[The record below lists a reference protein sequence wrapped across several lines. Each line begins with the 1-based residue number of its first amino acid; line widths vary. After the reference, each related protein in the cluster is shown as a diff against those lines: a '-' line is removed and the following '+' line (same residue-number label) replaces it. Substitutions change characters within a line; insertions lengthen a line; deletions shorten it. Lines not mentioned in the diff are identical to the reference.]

1 MTESPSSGSGMV
13 APPDPGLAGSLDE
26 VAQRLRLLKLWA
38 GDPSYDTIKNR
49 INAVGKATGRPGGV
63 TARRTTVADCFKGGR
78 RRLNT
83 DLVIAVV
90 EALHPD
96 VGYVAQWR
104 QALRVVGGEARAAS
118 QVRVQDN
125 LPQDLPGFVGRSA
138 ALDWLRRELD
148 RGDRAGERV
157 VLAIQGMAGVGKT
170 QLAVRAA
177 HARHRRTP
185 FDRIL
190 FVNLRGF
197 HPDPGQPPADPAS
210 VLEGF
215 LRLLGV
221 AGQQIP
227 YDLPARVATYRRLLV
242 GTRTLVVLDN
252 ASDAEQARPL
262 LPDTPGC
269 PVLITSRRDLSELP
283 HATPLTVDLFTP
295 DESAALLAGG
305 GPPLPG
311 GPDPNAVAR
320 IAHRCGHLP
329 LALGLVNAHLRS
341 TSGWTLTDHADRLD
355 ERHHQRR
362 LDLSVELAFDLSYR
376 ELSTERRRLLRFVAA
391 HPGDDFDARAVAA
404 LTGIDASDAAVHLHH
419 LHRDHLLQQATPGR
433 YALHDLIRAYAA
445 SRCGDEDPPPE
456 RRAALTRL
464 FDYYV
469 DTAAAATDVLYPAG
483 SDRAA
488 SPGAVPLAAPLEP
501 DAARDWL
508 DTERPALV
516 AVAAYTAAHGWS
528 AHATRLSASLFQ
540 YLHGGYSTD
549 ALAIHEHAR
558 TAARRGGDPAGQ
570 AHASTSLGA
579 TYAQLGRY
587 GPAIEHLQQGR
598 TLFRQVGDQVGEAR
612 ALVNLGV
619 IESQLGRN
627 RSAAA
632 SYGQALALFRRAGH
646 QAGEAHALNNLGEV
660 EAHLGQYGLATEH
673 VQRSL
678 TLFKRIG
685 GRTGEAWTLN
695 TLGDIEIRLGRHQAA
710 GIHLERALAMYRQ
723 LGNHTGAAWTL
734 NSLGTLHTR
743 LGQLSCHHQQSLDIF
758 RETGERY
765 GEASALN
772 GIAEAARVAGNV
784 ADALAQHSAAHAIVV
799 EIGAYHE
806 HARSHAG
813 LGHAHRVL
821 GAISSARDH
830 FQRALALYTDLDMP
844 EAEQIRAHLAAL
856 DSNGAGHPSPDLT
869 AQLLVGTMS
878 CG

>member
-1 MTESPSSGSGMV
+1 MTESLPSGGGV
-13 APPDPGLAGSLDE
+13 APPDPGPADSLDE
-26 VAQRLRLLKLWA
+26 VAQRLRMLKVWA
-38 GDPSYDTIKNR
+38 GDPSYDTIKSR
-49 INAVGKATGRPGGV
+49 INAAGKATGRPGGV
-63 TARRTTVADCFKGGR
+63 LARRTTVADCFRDGR

-83 DLVIAVV
+83 DLVIAIV
-90 EALHPD
+90 EAMHPD

-104 QALRVVGGEARAAS
+104 QALRVVGGEARAAA
-118 QVRVQDN
+118 QVRVQDD
-125 LPQDLPGFVGRSA
+125 LPQDLVGFVGRTA
-138 ALDWLRRELD
+138 VVNRLRRELHRSD
-148 RGDRAGERV
+148 LDDGPV

-170 QLAVRAA
+170 QLAIHAA
-177 HARHRRTP
+177 HAVHRRKP

-227 YDLPARVATYRRLLV
+227 YDLPARVAAYRRILA
-242 GTRTLVVLDN
+242 GTHTLVVLDN

-269 PVLITSRRDLSELP
+269 PVLITSRRDLGDLP
-283 HATPLTVDLFTP
+283 YATRLTVGLFTP
-295 DESAALLAGG
+295 DESAALLAEG
-305 GPPLPG
+305 GPPLPA

-320 IAHRCGHLP
+320 IAQRCGHLP

-341 TSGWTLTDHADRLD
+341 TTGWTLTDHADRLD

-362 LDLSVELAFDLSYR
+362 LDVSVELAFDLSYR
-376 ELSTERRRLLRFVAA
+376 ELPTERRRLLRFVAA

-404 LTGIDASDAAVHLHH
+404 LTGVRPSDAEVHLRH
-419 LHRDHLLQQATPGR
+419 LHRDHLLQQAVPGR

-469 DTAAAATDVLYPAG
+469 ATTAAAVGVLYPAG
-483 SDRAA
+483 SHREP
-488 SPGAVPLAAPLEP
+488 SSGGVRVSAPL
-501 DAARDWL
+501 DSDTARGWL

-516 AVAAYTAAHGWS
+516 AVAAHTAAHGWPS
-528 AHATRLSASLFQ
+528 HTTRLSASLFP
-540 YLHGGYSTD
+540 YLHGGYPTD

-558 TAARRGGDPAGQ
+558 TAARRAGDPAGQ
-570 AHASTSLGA
+570 GHASTSLGA

-587 GPAIEHLQQGR
+587 GPATEHLQQGR
-598 TLFRQVGDQVGEAR
+598 SLFRRVGDQVGEAR

-632 SYGQALALFRRAGH
+632 SYGQALTLFRQAGH

-660 EAHLGQYGLATEH
+660 EAQLGQYGLAAKH

-678 TLFKRIG
+678 ILFQRLG

-695 TLGDIEIRLGRHQAA
+695 TLGDIEIRLGRHLAA
-710 GIHLERALAMYRQ
+710 GIHLERALAVYRQ
-723 LGNHTGAAWTL
+723 LGNHTGTAWTL

-743 LGQLSCHHQQSLDIF
+743 LGQTSCHHQQSLDIF

-772 GIAEAARVAGNV
+772 GIAEAARVTGNV
-784 ADALAQHSAAHAIVV
+784 ADALAHHGAAHAIVV

-806 HARSHAG
+806 HARTHAG
-813 LGHAHRVL
+813 LGHAHRAL
-821 GAISSARDH
+821 AAPTSARAH
-830 FQRALALYTDLDMP
+830 FQRALTLYADLDMP
-844 EAEQIRAHLAAL
+844 EAEEIRAHLTAL
-856 DSNGAGHPSPDLT
+856 DSDGVGPGSPDLT
-869 AQLLVGTMS
+869 GQLLLSAVS

>member
-1 MTESPSSGSGMV
+1 MTESLSSGSGV
-13 APPDPGLAGSLDE
+13 APPDPGPADSLDE
-26 VAQRLRLLKLWA
+26 VAQRLRMLKVWA
-38 GDPSYDTIKNR
+38 GDPSYDTIKSR
-49 INAVGKATGRPGGV
+49 INAAGKAAGPTGGV
-63 TARRTTVADCFKGGR
+63 LARRTTVADCFKGGR

-104 QALRVVGGEARAAS
+104 QALRVAGGEARAAA

-125 LPQDLPGFVGRSA
+125 LPQDLAGFVGRTA
-138 ALDWLRRELD
+138 VLNRLRREFR
-148 RGDRAGERV
+148 RGDLDGGPV

-170 QLAVRAA
+170 QLAIHAA
-177 HARHRRTP
+177 HALHRRRP

-197 HPDPGQPPADPAS
+197 HPDPAQPPADPAS

-227 YDLPARVATYRRLLV
+227 YDLPARVAAYRRLLA

-262 LPDTPGC
+262 LPGIPGC

-283 HATPLTVDLFTP
+283 HATLLTVGLFTP

-311 GPDPNAVAR
+311 GPDPDAVAR
-320 IAHRCGHLP
+320 IAQRCGHLP
-329 LALGLVNAHLRS
+329 LALGLVNAHLRG

-355 ERHHQRR
+355 ERHQQRR
-362 LDLSVELAFDLSYR
+362 LDVSVELAFDLSYR
-376 ELSTERRRLLRFVAA
+376 ELPTERRRLLRVVAA

-404 LTGIDASDAAVHLHH
+404 LAGVRPSDAEVHLGR
-419 LHRDHLLQQATPGR
+419 LHRDHLLQQAAPGR

-469 DTAAAATDVLYPAG
+469 ATAAAAMDVLYPAG
-483 SDRAA
+483 SHREAP
-488 SPGAVPLAAPLEP
+488 SGGAPFAAPL
-501 DAARDWL
+501 DSDTARGWL
-508 DTERPALV
+508 DTERPTLV
-516 AVAAYTAAHGWS
+516 AVAAHTAAHGWPS
-528 AHATRLSASLFQ
+528 HTTRLSASLFQ
-540 YLHGGYSTD
+540 YLHGGYPTD

-558 TAARRGGDPAGQ
+558 TAARRAGDSAGQ

-587 GPAIEHLQQGR
+587 GPATEYLQQGR
-598 TLFRQVGDQVGEAR
+598 SLFRRVGNQVGEAR

-632 SYGQALALFRRAGH
+632 SYGQALALFRQAGH
-646 QAGEAHALNNLGEV
+646 HAGEAHALNNLGEV
-660 EAHLGQYGLATEH
+660 EAQLGQYGLAAEH

-678 TLFKRIG
+678 ILFQQLG

-695 TLGDIEIRLGRHQAA
+695 TLGDIEIRLGRHRAA

-723 LGNHTGAAWTL
+723 LGNHTGVAWTL

-743 LGQLSCHHQQSLDIF
+743 LGQTSSHHQQSLDIF

-772 GIAEAARVAGNV
+772 GIAEAARVTGDA
-784 ADALAQHSAAHAIVV
+784 ADALAHHNAAHVIVV

-813 LGHAHRVL
+813 LGHAHRAL
-821 GAISSARDH
+821 GAPTSARDH
-830 FQRALALYTDLDMP
+830 FQRALTLYTDLDMP

-856 DSNGAGHPSPDLT
+856 DSLAVEHASPDLP
-869 AQLLVGTMS
+869 AHLLVRTVS